1 MVKNLPAN
9 AGEARFMGSI
19 PRSGRPPGETND
31 NHSSIVAWETPWMEE
46 PDSNGAWGHKELNT
60 TEQLSTHICKHNFPQ
75 LKSRDGAFPSLKVK

>member
-60 TEQLSTHICKHNFPQ
+60 TEQLSTHSTDISVGSLFTQIDVQNFV
-75 LKSRDGAFPSLKVK
+75 LNK